1 MLNPSSKKRLLAVL
15 VLCFL
20 AQSIFVYR
28 DDVDLELSLEAIEGR
43 QIYHESACQVC
54 HQLWGQGGFLGAELT
69 NAASRVDETRL
80 VSLLTVGSGQMPAFN
95 FSSRQIDQ
103 LKTFMNEIDR
113 PDLGRGELRMGDPST
128 GTSLQE
134 AFEST
139 VSDFVLPNS
148 TAAGFETFR
157 TGLCKACHFPFQTS
171 IVGAPDLSTT
181 VERLSEPDLVDIL
194 TSGKPETGM
203 PPPVPELSPSQINDL
218 ISYFFWLNEHRGELE
233 DDTRTRQVDRNVN
246 WRLLPWWEYR

>member
-1 MLNPSSKKRLLAVL
+1 M
-15 VLCFL
+15 
-20 AQSIFVYR
+20 
-28 DDVDLELSLEAIEGR
+28 DLELSLEAIEGR

-54 HQLWGQGGFLGAELT
+54 HQLWGQGGFLGPDLM

-113 PDLGRGELRMGDPST
+113 PELGRGELRMGDPST

-134 AFEST
+134 AFESA